1 MQGFAA
7 TAHVRTMLTDPGA
20 VPRHATPVPAAA
32 EDPEANDT
40 ALDCDGGGGGTGGGE
55 EETSRLRETVGVS
68 LGEGGVVAGGNPQRR
83 QHQQESQ
90 KRQREKETVVKW
102 CPK

>member
-20 VPRHATPVPAAA
+20 VPRHATPVPAASK
-32 EDPEANDT
+32 DPEASDT

-55 EETSRLRETVGVS
+55 EETSRLTETVGVS
-68 LGEGGVVAGGNPQRR
+68 LGEGRGNPQHR
-83 QHQQESQ
+83 QHQQENQ
-90 KRQREKETVVKW
+90 QREEEAVVKW